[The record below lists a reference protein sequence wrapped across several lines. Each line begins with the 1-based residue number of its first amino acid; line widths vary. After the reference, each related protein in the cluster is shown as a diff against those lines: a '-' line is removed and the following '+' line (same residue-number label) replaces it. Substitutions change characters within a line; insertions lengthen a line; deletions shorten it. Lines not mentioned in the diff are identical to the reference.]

1 MTALRQGIRRL
12 LARKAVRDTLLLQIG
27 KLISTGLGA
36 LTALVLYRALG
47 PAVFGVY
54 GLAEAVVATF
64 AALDLTGIGVSTTT
78 RLAVAVGAGDREEI
92 LNLLGAHVK
101 VALLT
106 AAGIV
111 ALVLLLGGVVASAQ
125 GDAAAQIAA
134 LAVWLAFAKTAD
146 GLYTVPYGA
155 LQSRRSMGAFASL
168 QTLNQ
173 AALAVCL
180 IGAALISP
188 TAESLV
194 IGRLT
199 YSIVTLALAWG
210 LYARF
215 RTGGDAPAY
224 PSISAIARRAWTFS
238 LVDYRRRYLRYGVLI
253 ALDKSLSSLFIQIPM
268 QVAGAVGGTAA
279 AGFLDLALS
288 AINYAGVITSALFDN
303 LTAIIP
309 QAVGRR
315 AYARLWR
322 DFTWIV
328 TGLAAGGA
336 VVFGGVALAAPLIVP
351 LLVGEA
357 WLPAIP
363 ALTALAVY
371 GLAAAVGG
379 VFGPLYR
386 ALNLVGRAIAAKAVA
401 IVSVGALAALALNL
415 NDDPSDAAAVGAWLI
430 NGFYVVSVGLT
441 AWFTLRVLRAAAK
454 SSSSA
459 FD

>member
-12 LARKAVRDTLLLQIG
+12 LARKAVRDTLFLQIG

-36 LTALVLYRALG
+36 LTALVLYRTLG

-78 RLAVAVGAGDREEI
+78 RLAVAVGADDREEI

-106 AAGIV
+106 AAGIL
-111 ALVLLLGGVVASAQ
+111 ALVVLLGGIAASVQ

-134 LAVWLAFAKTAD
+134 LAVWLAFAKIAD
-146 GLYTVPYGA
+146 ALYLVPYGA
-155 LQSRRSMGAFASL
+155 LQSRRSMGVFASL

-199 YSIVTLALAWG
+199 YSIVTVALAWG

-215 RTGGDAPAY
+215 RTGGAAPAY
-224 PSISAIARRAWTFS
+224 PPVGAILRRAWTFS
-238 LVDYRRRYLRYGVLI
+238 LADYRRRYLGFGVLI
-253 ALDKSLSSLFIQIPM
+253 ALDKNLSNLFIQIPM

-279 AGFLDLALS
+279 AGFLDLAIS

-315 AYARLWR
+315 DFARLWH
-322 DFTWIV
+322 DFTRIV
-328 TGLAAGGA
+328 IGLAAGGA
-336 VVFGGVALAAPLIVP
+336 VVFGAAAVAAPLVIP
-351 LLVGEA
+351 LLVGES

-371 GLAAAVGG
+371 GVVTTAGG

-386 ALNLVGRAIAAKAVA
+386 ALNLVGRAIVAKVIAV
-401 IVSVGALAALALNL
+401 VSVGVIAALALSL
-415 NDDPSDAAAVGAWLI
+415 NDDPSDAAAIGAWLI

-441 AWFTLRVLRAAAK
+441 AWFTLRALRKAAQ
-454 SSSSA
+454 SEREQP
-459 FD
+459 D

>member
-1 MTALRQGIRRL
+1 MTAIRQGIRRL
-12 LARKAVRDTLLLQIG
+12 LARKAVRDTLFLQIG

-36 LTALVLYRALG
+36 LTALVLYRTLG
-47 PAVFGVY
+47 PAAFGVY

-106 AAGIV
+106 AAGV
-111 ALVLLLGGVVASAQ
+111 AALVVLLGGVVASAQ
-125 GDAAAQIAA
+125 GDAAGQIAG
-134 LAVWLAFAKTAD
+134 LAVWLAFAKIAD
-146 GLYTVPYGA
+146 ALYLVPYGA
-155 LQSRRSMGAFASL
+155 LQSRRSMGVFASL

-173 AALAVCL
+173 AALTMCL

-194 IGRLT
+194 AGRLT
-199 YSIVTLALAWG
+199 YSIGTLALAWG
-210 LYARF
+210 VYARF
-215 RTGGDAPAY
+215 RTGGSAPDY
-224 PSISAIARRAWTFS
+224 PPIGAILRRAWTFS
-238 LVDYRRRYLRYGVLI
+238 LGDYRQRYLGYGVLI
-253 ALDKSLSSLFIQIPM
+253 ALDKNMNNLFIQIPM

-288 AINYAGVITSALFDN
+288 AINYTGVITSALFDN

-315 AYARLWR
+315 AYAQLWH
-322 DFTWIV
+322 DFTLIV
-328 TGLAAGGA
+328 VALAVGGA
-336 VVFGGVALAAPLIVP
+336 VVFGAAALLAPLIIP
-351 LLVGEA
+351 PLVGES

-363 ALTALAVY
+363 ALTALAIY
-371 GLAAAVGG
+371 GVVTTAGG

-386 ALNLVGRAIAAKAVA
+386 ALNIVGRAIAAKAAAVVT
-401 IVSVGALAALALNL
+401 IGVLAALALNL

-441 AWFTLRVLRAAAK
+441 AWFTLRALHAAAK
-454 SSSSA
+454 STPSTA
-459 FD
+459 D